1 MYFFFL
7 YLFIGNIDISVNDL
21 PRELDERN
29 YKLSKNEKLL
39 KVLKLKDD
47 IIWNLINEKKNQEEN
62 EITYIREKS
71 HNEIAEWAK

>member
-1 MYFFFL
+1 M
-7 YLFIGNIDISVNDL
+7 

-29 YKLSKNEKLL
+29 YKLEKNEKLL

-47 IIWNLINEKKNQEEN
+47 IIWNLINEKKTQEEN

>member
-1 MYFFFL
+1 
-7 YLFIGNIDISVNDL
+7 L

-29 YKLSKNEKLL
+29 YKLEKNEKLL

-47 IIWNLINEKKNQEEN
+47 IIWNLINEKKTQEEN